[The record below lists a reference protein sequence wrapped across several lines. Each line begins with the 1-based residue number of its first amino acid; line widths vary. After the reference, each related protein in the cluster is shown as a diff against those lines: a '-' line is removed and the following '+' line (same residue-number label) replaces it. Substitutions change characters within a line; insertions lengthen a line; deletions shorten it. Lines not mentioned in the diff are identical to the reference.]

1 MDAVRRAFEAVPR
14 ADFLPAR
21 ERSRAE
27 YDGPIQLG
35 HGSTNSQPRTVAAM
49 LALLD
54 VRRGDRVLDI
64 GAGSGWTTALLAH
77 LVGPAGLVV
86 GVELVPELAVW
97 GEQNVRRT
105 SGAWASVRQAE
116 PGVLGVPDLGPFDR
130 ILVSAE
136 PGRMPG
142 ELLDQLADPGRM
154 VLPVAGVMTVVDRA
168 DGEDRIS
175 EHGYYRFVPLL
186 HSAHE

>member
-49 LALLD
+49 LDLLD

-64 GAGSGWTTALLAH
+64 GAGSGWTTALLGH
-77 LVGPAGLVV
+77 LTGPQG
-86 GVELVPELAVW
+86 
-97 GEQNVRRT
+97 
-105 SGAWASVRQAE
+105 S
-116 PGVLGVPDLGPFDR
+116 VLGLELEPAIAKFGAENVGRAGMPWVALEPAVPTVLGDPARAPYDR
-130 ILVSAE
+130 ILVSADADGLPE
-136 PGRMPG
+136 
-142 ELLDQLADPGRM
+142 ELVGQLADDGRM
-154 VLPVAGVMTVVDRA
+154 VVPVHGVMSVAVR
-168 DGEDRIS
+168 
-175 EHGYYRFVPLL
+175 HGDDVEVTHHGRYSFVPLR
-186 HSAHE
+186 